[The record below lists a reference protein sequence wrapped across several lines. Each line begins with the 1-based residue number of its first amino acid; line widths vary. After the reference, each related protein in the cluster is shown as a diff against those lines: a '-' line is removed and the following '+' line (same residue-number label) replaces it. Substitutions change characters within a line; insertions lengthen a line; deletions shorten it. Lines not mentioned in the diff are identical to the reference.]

1 MKAHS
6 KEWNPSAY
14 LHRLFYPLLRSDR
27 FVRLARPRDIA
38 PPRRAHTCDAE
49 SGLHLHLALP
59 PTNSATQATWALS
72 RAAVYVPLRH
82 IAPLGGSRTVT
93 TLGLDE
99 EPAIRGRGEAQV
111 HGEEPVCNKDGRVRG
126 IRDTGRIEEIH
137 VVPVTGSAANPYIQ
151 DEISGLV
158 KHRNIT
164 GLSDSFSQDHAY

>member
-1 MKAHS
+1 MEPFCIPSSTFLSPPSQRSVRASCASAGYRTTASCAHMRCGIR
-6 KEWNPSAY
+6 SA
-14 LHRLFYPLLRSDR
+14 S
-27 FVRLARPRDIA
+27 ASRPA
-38 PPRRAHTCDAE
+38 AHT
-49 SGLHLHLALP
+49 S
-59 PTNSATQATWALS
+59 TNSATQATWALS